1 MPSLS
6 RCGVVALAALLF
18 LGCKANTIAPRPT
31 TPIKTLL
38 DDPSRFDGK
47 TVRIAGDVQS
57 SVGVLGFGAYKVND
71 GTGTL
76 SIVTQGGGAPRD
88 GAKVGVEGT
97 FRSAYTIGTQS
108 AAVLV
113 EQRRYTP

>member
-1 MPSLS
+1 MTRLS
-6 RCGVVALAALLF
+6 KPALMALTALLF
-18 LGCKANTIAPRPT
+18 LSCKTDT

-47 TVRIAGDVQS
+47 TVRIAGDVRN
-57 SVGVLGFGAYKVND
+57 SVGVLGYGAYQVND

-97 FRSAYTIGTQS
+97 FRSAYNVGTQS
-108 AAVLV
+108 VSVLV
-113 EQRRYTP
+113 EQKRYTP